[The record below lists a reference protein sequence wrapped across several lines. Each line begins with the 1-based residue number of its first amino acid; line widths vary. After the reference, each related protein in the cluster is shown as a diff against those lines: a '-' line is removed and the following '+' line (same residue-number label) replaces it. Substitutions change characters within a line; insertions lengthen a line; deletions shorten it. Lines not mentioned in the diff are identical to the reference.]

1 MKEFTVNYD
10 DVLKIKM
17 SSAGLVYKHLG
28 KNVLENI
35 LNSMGLHEENKESI
49 QKIHDKVYVNFI
61 ASVDGADNGINQY
74 PDDIKPRYTD
84 NTNYGSRIG
93 RMNPEWNEEKADQI
107 ERFKLAQDI
116 AEDEF
121 FHQLKYVAKSFIP
134 AYSISKKLNAN

>member
-1 MKEFTVNYD
+1 M
-10 DVLKIKM
+10 
-17 SSAGLVYKHLG
+17 
-28 KNVLENI
+28 
-35 LNSMGLHEENKESI
+35 
-49 QKIHDKVYVNFI
+49 YVNFI

-84 NTNYGSRIG
+84 NTNYDSRIR